1 MNAFY
6 RMANRRGLPEE
17 MLSDN
22 GKNFVATDR
31 ELCEMTNKMVKLMSQ
46 MTSKGIKWNFNPP
59 YAPHFGGVFETMIK
73 AAK

>member
-1 MNAFY
+1 
-6 RMANRRGLPEE
+6 

-31 ELCEMTNKMVKLMSQ
+31 ELREMTNKMVKLMSQ
-46 MTSKGIKWNFNPP
+46 ITSKGIKWNFNPP